1 MQQPRFKTIEEVK
14 SFCDFLHSE
23 IRTQLVTE
31 KPTLSKQEEIQRVT
45 QADYDN
51 WKDLNNL

>member
-1 MQQPRFKTIEEVK
+1 MEPRFKTIEEVK
-14 SFCDFLHSE
+14 SFCKFLHSKE
-23 IRTQLVTE
+23 RTQLVTE

>member
-1 MQQPRFKTIEEVK
+1 MEQPRLKTIQEVK

-31 KPTLSKQEEIQRVT
+31 KPTLSKQEEIKRVT

>member
-14 SFCDFLHSE
+14 SFSKFLHSKE
-23 IRTQLVTE
+23 RTQLVTE